1 MRQYKGISPGSL
13 PPTNAP
19 DFTQRLRNMLASID
33 NYLHDTG
40 KGFSRIDVG
49 LVPQGSGSAI
59 PFRASVVSNETG
71 SLTASGAITA
81 AAISTKSLAL
91 TTPSDFYFDFAGNQ
105 GDVLTCDQAL
115 GRNKGVW
122 QAPAV
127 TLGANTFTLNQS
139 IVHSTTTGL
148 AVSLLTLS
156 LNGSADG
163 PSFIEGLD
171 STGVLRWYV
180 DAGGNA
186 IFSQMALFDSTANF
200 IGNFNATAI
209 TNNRTWTVPD
219 RDGTIVISGGASV
232 AESLKMAIST
242 TSQLYSTSAAVGA
255 CFSDTTTIAKK
266 LRVVLSGASANGHS
280 ITLTNTAAR
289 DYGLGNIGGN
299 IAIVGANTSAAAAGK
314 ITKIDLTAQ
323 TTAIGSTNMT
333 SSAPVGMYEVDVVAI
348 CTTLSGSG
356 APTLDVTIGW
366 TDALGATTEKTI
378 NALSLSATGRT
389 HGATRLMVS
398 SSEIAYST
406 TINAASGSPQY
417 ALYIRVTYLG

>member
-1 MRQYKGISPGSL
+1 VTVLDIDSGGNIFCQGL
-13 PPTNAP
+13 LLLEPTGVS
-19 DFTQRLRNMLASID
+19 SI
-33 NYLHDTG
+33 
-40 KGFSRIDVG
+40 F
-49 LVPQGSGSAI
+49 
-59 PFRASVVSNETG
+59 
-71 SLTASGAITA
+71 
-81 AAISTKSLAL
+81 
-91 TTPSDFYFDFAGNQ
+91 FDG
-105 GDVLTCDQAL
+105 
-115 GRNKGVW
+115 
-122 QAPAV
+122 
-127 TLGANTFTLNQS
+127 
-139 IVHSTTTGL
+139 STTT
-148 AVSLLTLS
+148 
-156 LNGSADG
+156 
-163 PSFIEGLD
+163 I
-171 STGVLRWYV
+171 
-180 DAGGNA
+180 
-186 IFSQMALFDSTANF
+186 
-200 IGNFNATAI
+200 
-209 TNNRTWTVPD
+209 NRTWAMPD
-219 RDGTIVISGGASV
+219 RDGTIVISGGTTA
-232 AESLKMAIST
+232 ALSL
-242 TSQLYSTSAAVGA
+242 AVGLSTGSRMFA
-255 CFSDTTTIAKK
+255 TSSSVGAAFVDSVTSTKI
-266 LRVVLSGASANGHS
+266 LRVVLSGAVGGNS

-299 IAIVGANTSAAAAGK
+299 IAVVGANTSAAAAGK